1 MTSLSENTTASEP
14 RSRRVGIAGPP
25 EDFRLSTTSTA
36 STSSSLFSPPS
47 PSTTSPPIPPRSP
60 LRPTAKAA
68 PGSPPPPLP
77 LVAALADEL
86 EADDML
92 LLSSRSMGSL
102 SDVLDKPVSATAR
115 RPHTPNKP
123 LPLTPQ
129 PSNSMPLSILD
140 PEEDDETLVPSTSA
154 RSSVTA
160 VTSKRTHALLELL
173 SSERAYASDLALI
186 RDIHIPLA
194 LGQPAPFAHAP
205 ATPPGSSGSSSRTLS
220 TVSDSS
226 AASSSSACGPA
237 MTVDDAKIIFTNVE
251 DLASFAD
258 AFSEALEDALGE
270 VLDGGSGED
279 TVGRLFLE
287 MIPRLEPLYRTYIT
301 KHPTALE
308 HLSNLPQTPA
318 LTAYLAQTRT
328 LASSLSHAWD
338 LPSLLIKPVQRLL
351 KYPLLLATVIEE
363 TPDSHGDKLN
373 LRRAREKMEEVA
385 RGVNEG
391 RRRREVVREV
401 LTGIAPGTPMKNGD
415 AKPKKKGLNVGV
427 AASVSLG
434 RMKSLSSAA
443 YKAKEGAEANQEAE
457 SVKQMGENL
466 KRHEEFMERFAKET
480 VKWAE
485 SVRALT
491 IALDEWAQSFG
502 RVIWMGSDVR
512 SEAFDAFLTLI
523 SNELLPVCDIA
534 KQSIEDEVLPQ
545 LTQFSQMTNPP
556 LRLLEAM
563 HTLEPLHYGLLNLNY
578 AKSRPP
584 PQLLEASQSYVAL
597 RAQLFA
603 DLPQYLLLLDKGLAL
618 NIIRFA
624 RVQGQFYSNLRNRWA
639 DLWDALKVDEEANA
653 GAVETLRVWWDR
665 FREVEV
671 AIHSLNIAH
680 LPEKRSQDKAR
691 RKSGGKQGS
700 MHDGDATQNLVVS
713 SVLSA
718 LDPLNIPA
726 SASTSMF
733 TQSPGAIS
741 AKTRSVNSMDIENQQ
756 MASRRS
762 SESLHSKKSGKSRA
776 SSARGHSMGGAT
788 LVEVEEGGYAY
799 PVPQLS
805 ALTPA
810 YAESKPSYSRTKSM
824 PLASSPIPLKK
835 SQSHSRLL
843 DVPDNISP
851 SSSNPSLHS
860 VAGSLQEDSRGRPSR
875 KPSFRR
881 RLTDSFRASTQVSSE
896 TRHRRSPSLPSEVY
910 SATPSPIPSPNKAT
924 FAAPAPPPAHSRR
937 KRSSA
942 GYGQRPV
949 LYECRVIHPCEPPAG
964 VSYRGLPFFT
974 LRVDDVY
981 DILREAGHPSTH
993 RDLPLYVDDGEDCL
1007 LLARDL
1013 AGNVGWVLA
1022 SFLLPV
1028 D

>member
-1 MTSLSENTTASEP
+1 M
-14 RSRRVGIAGPP
+14 
-25 EDFRLSTTSTA
+25 
-36 STSSSLFSPPS
+36 
-47 PSTTSPPIPPRSP
+47 
-60 LRPTAKAA
+60 
-68 PGSPPPPLP
+68 
-77 LVAALADEL
+77 
-86 EADDML
+86 
-92 LLSSRSMGSL
+92 
-102 SDVLDKPVSATAR
+102 
-115 RPHTPNKP
+115 
-123 LPLTPQ
+123 Q
-129 PSNSMPLSILD
+129 
-140 PEEDDETLVPSTSA
+140 
-154 RSSVTA
+154 
-160 VTSKRTHALLELL
+160 
-173 SSERAYASDLALI
+173 
-186 RDIHIPLA
+186 
-194 LGQPAPFAHAP
+194 
-205 ATPPGSSGSSSRTLS
+205 
-220 TVSDSS
+220 
-226 AASSSSACGPA
+226 
-237 MTVDDAKIIFTNVE
+237 
-251 DLASFAD
+251 
-258 AFSEALEDALGE
+258 
-270 VLDGGSGED
+270 
-279 TVGRLFLE
+279 
-287 MIPRLEPLYRTYIT
+287 IPRLEPLYRTYIT

-415 AKPKKKGLNVGV
+415 VKPKKKGLNVGV

-457 SVKQMGENL
+457 SVKLMGESL
-466 KRHEEFMERFAKET
+466 KQHEEFMERFAKET

-485 SVRALT
+485 FVRALT

-512 SEAFDAFLTLI
+512 SEAFEAFLTLI
-523 SNELLPVCDIA
+523 SDELIPVCDMA
-534 KQSIEDEVLPQ
+534 KEGVDEEVLPQ
-545 LTQFSQMTNPP
+545 LTQFSQMTKPP

-563 HTLEPLHYGLLNLNY
+563 HTLEPLHYGLLNLNI

-603 DLPQYLLLLDKGLAL
+603 DLPQYLQLLDKGLAL

-624 RVQGQFYSNLRNRWA
+624 RVQGQFYANLRSRWA

-671 AIHSLNIAH
+671 AIHSLNISH
-680 LPEKRSQDKAR
+680 PPEKRSQDKAR
-691 RKSGGKQGS
+691 RKSGGKQSS

-733 TQSPGAIS
+733 AQSPGAIS
-741 AKTRSVNSMDIENQQ
+741 AKTRSDNSMDIENQQ

-762 SESLHSKKSGKSRA
+762 TESFHSKKSGKSRA

-788 LVEVEEGGYAY
+788 LVEIEEGEYAY
-799 PVPQLS
+799 SVPQLS

-824 PLASSPIPLKK
+824 PLASSSIPLKK

-860 VAGSLQEDSRGRPSR
+860 VAGSLQEDARGRPSR

-881 RLTDSFRASTQVSSE
+881 RLTDSFRASAQASSE
-896 TRHRRSPSLPSEVY
+896 PRHRRSPSLPSEVY
-910 SATPSPIPSPNKAT
+910 GPTPTAIPSPNKAT
-924 FAAPAPPPAHSRR
+924 FAESASVHRR
-937 KRSSA
+937 KRSNTSYA
-942 GYGQRPV
+942 QRPV
-949 LYECRVIHPCEPPAG
+949 LYECRVIHPCEPPPG
-964 VSYRGLPFFT
+964 VSYRGKPFFT

-981 DILREAGHPSTH
+981 DILKEVGHPSTH

-1007 LLARDL
+1007 LFARDMS
-1013 AGNVGWVLA
+1013 GNVGWVLA